1 MHRLRT
7 LVVQTIEL
15 LGVIVITMPVLIAFL
30 LVALTLVVFHSRRKM

>member
-7 LVVQTIEL
+7 LVVQTLEL